1 MTAVAPLQTQ
11 TLATA
16 RRLVVKI
23 GSATLTT
30 SESSIDYGFLND
42 LADQVARVRAAGW
55 DVVIV
60 TSAAIACGLEALG
73 IAKRPFTAEDS
84 ISVAGYMAYSFAA
97 AFRTEPVLTQVRDQ
111 LGADYLKVFDLD
123 WHPGGAVAQRL
134 GRDD

>member
-1 MTAVAPLQTQ
+1 MSD
-11 TLATA
+11 ATH
-16 RRLVVKI
+16 RRKRLVVKI

-73 IAKRPFTAEDS
+73 IAKRPTDMPS
-84 ISVAGYMAYSFAA
+84 LQAA
-97 AFRTEPVLTQVRDQ
+97 ASVGQSALSRPMPRPSGRRTC
-111 LGADYLKVFDLD
+111 
-123 WHPGGAVAQRL
+123 
-134 GRDD
+134 

>member
-1 MTAVAPLQTQ
+1 MND
-11 TLATA
+11 ATH
-16 RRLVVKI
+16 RRKRLVVKI

-73 IAKRPFTAEDS
+73 IAKRPATCRAC
-84 ISVAGYMAYSFAA
+84 
-97 AFRTEPVLTQVRDQ
+97 RRRPP
-111 LGADYLKVFDLD
+111 
-123 WHPGGAVAQRL
+123 W
-134 GRDD
+134 GRAPFPRPTPRPSGRATC